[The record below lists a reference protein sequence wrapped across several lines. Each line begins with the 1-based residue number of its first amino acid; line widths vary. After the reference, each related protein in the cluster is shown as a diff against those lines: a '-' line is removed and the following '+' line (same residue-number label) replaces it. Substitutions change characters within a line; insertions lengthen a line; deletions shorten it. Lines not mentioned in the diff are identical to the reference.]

1 MRRETVAW
9 SWGARGRAVVVAGA
23 LVAGLLGGETHAE
36 AQETYAYEE
45 RTPATETRWYG
56 WQIILADAATVGLSL
71 ATKDGHVA
79 AVGYVGAAPLVHLAH
94 LQVGRAG
101 ISLALRVVAPLAGAA
116 LGYGL
121 LSGVDCRQGSLS
133 SPSSACTAWG
143 AATAIGAIS
152 GILAASVIDAA
163 LLAREDVPVDAR
175 RGRDRDTDD
184 DARTE
189 SARASLAEARREE
202 RRVRIQPSASPTAG
216 GAMAGITGT
225 F

>member
-1 MRRETVAW
+1 M
-9 SWGARGRAVVVAGA
+9 VAGA
-23 LVAGLLGGETHAE
+23 LVAGLLGGETRAE

-45 RTPATETRWYG
+45 RTPATATRWYG

-175 RGRDRDTDD
+175 RGRDRDSDD
-184 DARTE
+184 DARIDST
-189 SARASLAEARREE
+189 RASLAEARREE
-202 RRVRIQPSASPTAG
+202 RRVRILPSASPTAG